1 LLKLEQVV
9 QEIEESRRKQGASL
23 NNNQTIDKLKVKLL
37 EGDQTSFKL
46 FLKII
51 KKQHFLREISFYKMR
66 F

>member
-1 LLKLEQVV
+1 MLKLEQVV

-46 FLKII
+46 FLEII

>member
-1 LLKLEQVV
+1 LEQVIE
-9 QEIEESRRKQGASL
+9 EIEESRRKQGASL

-37 EGDQTSFKL
+37 EGDPTSFKL
-46 FLKII
+46 FLEII

>member
-1 LLKLEQVV
+1 MLKLEEVI

>member
-1 LLKLEQVV
+1 MLKLEQVV